1 MLGISDHVFDAH
13 NTFNMASLEHVPFVQ
28 IMKLC
33 IISRLVYASTQV
45 YKSCIQNCS
54 NDIFAYGKS
63 LNQTFKTFMSV
74 ISLIPDPE

>member
-13 NTFNMASLEHVPFVQ
+13 STFNMASLEHVPFVL
-28 IMKLC
+28 KLC
-33 IISRLVYASTQV
+33 RLVYASTQV

-74 ISLIPDPE
+74 ISLIPDSE